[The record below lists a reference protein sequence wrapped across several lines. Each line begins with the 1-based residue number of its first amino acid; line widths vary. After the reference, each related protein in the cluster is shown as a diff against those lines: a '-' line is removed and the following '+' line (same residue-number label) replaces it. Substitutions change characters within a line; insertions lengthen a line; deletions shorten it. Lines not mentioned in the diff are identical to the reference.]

1 MSWVAVGVAVVGAVA
16 GYQQN
21 KKAGKAAQKGGDA
34 AIASQEY
41 MYDTTRNDLR
51 PYMEYGASAIP
62 ELQKIMAG
70 DYSGFEGAP
79 DYQWNTQQ
87 GIGQL
92 DASAASRGNLF
103 GGGHQK
109 DLVQFNQGNANQF
122 LQQYINRLTN
132 QAAAG
137 QNAAAGLGG
146 IGQNTANAISNAH
159 TNSGNALA
167 NMYANQGQN
176 YMGTAAAIGAGAN
189 RWYGQNQANNPGG
202 TGWYFGNNPGKG

>member
-16 GYQQN
+16 KHQSD
-21 KKAGKAAQKGGDA
+21 KKGRKAAKQGQDA

-41 MYDTTRNDLR
+41 MYDTTRGDLK
-51 PYMEYGASAIP
+51 PYMDFGAEAIP
-62 ELQKIMAG
+62 ALQRIMAG
-70 DYSGFEGAP
+70 DYSGFQNAP
-79 DYQWNTQQ
+79 DYKWSTQQ

-92 DASAASRGNLF
+92 DASAAARGNLF

-122 LQQYINRLTN
+122 LQQYMNRLTN

-146 IGQNTANAISNAH
+146 IGQNTANAISSAH
-159 TNSGNALA
+159 MNGGLTQAQ
-167 NMYANQGQN
+167 MYANQGDN
-176 YMGTAAAIGAGAN
+176 YMGLAAAVGNGAN

>member
-16 GYQQN
+16 SHQEN
-21 KKAGKAAQKGGDA
+21 KKGRKAAKKGQDA

-41 MYDTTRNDLR
+41 MYDTTRGDLK
-51 PYMEYGASAIP
+51 PYMDYGAEAIP
-62 ELQKIMAG
+62 ALQRIMAG
-70 DYSGFEGAP
+70 DYSGFMNAP
-79 DYQWNTQQ
+79 DYKYTTQR
-87 GIGQL
+87 GIQDL
-92 DASAASRGNLF
+92 DMSAAARGNLF

-109 DLVQFNQGNANQF
+109 DLVQFNQGNASQF

-159 TNSGNALA
+159 MNGGLTQAQQ
-167 NMYANQGQN
+167 YANNANN
-176 YMGTAAAIGAGAN
+176 YMGTAAAIGGGVN
-189 RWYGQNQANNPGG
+189 QWYGRNSAMNGG
-202 TGWYFGNNPGKG
+202 GSGWYFGNQPGKG